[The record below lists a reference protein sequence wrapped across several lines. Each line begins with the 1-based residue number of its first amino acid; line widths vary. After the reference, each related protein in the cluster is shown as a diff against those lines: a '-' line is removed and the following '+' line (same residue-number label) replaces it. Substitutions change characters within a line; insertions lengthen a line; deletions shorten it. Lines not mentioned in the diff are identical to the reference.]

1 MWITVGSPIRIVRTD
16 VNTML
21 LSTVSGA
28 RPPISSTRNQHR
40 TDPSEQDLLAFIPN
54 VHRPY
59 Y

>member
-1 MWITVGSPIRIVRTD
+1 MGSPIRIVRTD
-16 VNTML
+16 MNTML